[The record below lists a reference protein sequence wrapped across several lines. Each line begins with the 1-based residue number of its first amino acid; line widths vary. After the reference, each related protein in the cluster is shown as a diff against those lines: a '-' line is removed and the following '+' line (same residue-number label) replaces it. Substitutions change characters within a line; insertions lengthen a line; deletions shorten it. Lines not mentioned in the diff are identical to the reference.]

1 MNESTF
7 FLGSNHINDVFM
19 LLFGR
24 NWGVFQYTGAA
35 HDVILAGKATET
47 VHGHAHVQYSRHTL
61 STPWNYVHLRPHCE
75 IIMSQVQMEST
86 FIRKTH
92 DDKYRIVTFFRIIS
106 FYIVVTT
113 VLQPKVKN
121 DPRVV
126 IFF

>member
-1 MNESTF
+1 MKFCASV
-7 FLGSNHINDVFM
+7 FL
-19 LLFGR
+19 R

-61 STPWNYVHLRPHCE
+61 FTPWDSVKLPLDCQ
-75 IIMSQVQMEST
+75 IIMSRVQIQST

-92 DDKYRIVTFFRIIS
+92 GDQHRFVTFFRMIS

-113 VLQPKVKN
+113 VFQPKVKN